1 VLSLSAGPSPSPLA
15 APYVLRYDVSTL
27 TERAVLVALIGLAVA
42 GIALSGVALPPS
54 SWLAPS
60 VLTIS
65 VFADFAT
72 AIILLG
78 GMRPSEAPRY
88 TRVLCAT
95 YLALGFCAIA
105 GTLLWDRM
113 LSEIT
118 TPLGQA
124 LFLGWPLILGG
135 GGVVY
140 AELRRRAWA
149 QRGRS
154 ADEARTSFGNAL
166 AWALP
171 CFFGLSVYAL
181 AIHASRNPAPVQA
194 LPIAESVTTI
204 VCMLA
209 ATRCWFTSKRG
220 SLTRAFAISVFG
232 VSCGLVIHADA
243 AAQFSVAW
251 YTEWLLYLASSMVVA
266 FSGLRVLLRTRAS
279 LRVAQRTL
287 AIANARFI
295 QRGEALRALRKSAV
309 DDGWGDRNSAHA
321 VLEAGASNIRR
332 DKPICGLLAH
342 IDGDEV
348 VLDARS
354 AYGDDPELLAV
365 VAEMYPGRRFPIA
378 GTLTSLIGNAGHT
391 QWWNQL
397 PDERTAYYTGAA
409 AWKSA
414 IGSSID
420 VGAQQYFLIFA
431 STREMSDDPF
441 SDDDATF
448 IEALTLHISHRF
460 FEQQQQ
466 EQIQFHVEHDTLT
479 GLRNRTEFGHALR
492 AAVRKREPFAV
503 AVVDLDGFRQINET
517 AGHDVGDSVLVSV
530 AAALNA
536 VNTIDVVARLGAD
549 DFAVVL
555 FHIDDDE
562 VLARRLGEYRD
573 VFAQP
578 IAELTES
585 TGQPRAVTASFGVAM
600 YPRDGATAEELM
612 QRADVTLDVSKER
625 GRGGTL
631 LYTHDLDVEVRNR
644 RLQRSELLEALDT
657 DAFVVEYQ
665 PTVEMNTR
673 RIAGA
678 EALIRWNHPTRGM
691 LAPGEFIPFVARSGL
706 MGFLSQWLF
715 ARVLHDLA
723 DRPLPPNFRCYIN
736 LPAYLLDDVTFL
748 SGISELLDE
757 HRGFADHLGVEITE
771 SDAVQNA
778 EGTILAM
785 RRIRQ
790 RGIRIAV
797 DDFGTGYSS
806 MAYLKRLPID
816 IVKIDRSFV
825 NGLPDDGKDAVLCE
839 MFLRLTQQFGLIS
852 LAEGIETE
860 AQARWLLEHGCMMGQ
875 GYLFAKPL
883 PLEQF
888 VPMLDRSA
896 ASLAAVT

>member
-1 VLSLSAGPSPSPLA
+1 LRLSPVASHGEIGV
-15 APYVLRYDVSTL
+15 PYPIRYDASNL
-27 TERAVLVALIGLAVA
+27 TERVVLASLIGICLM
-42 GIALSGVALPPS
+42 GLALSGVALPPS
-54 SWLAPS
+54 TWLAPAI
-60 VLTIS
+60 LTIA
-65 VFADFAT
+65 VFADFST
-72 AIILLG
+72 ALILLG
-78 GMRPSEAPRY
+78 GLRPSEASRS

-95 YLALGFCAIA
+95 YLVLGFCAIA
-105 GTLLWDRM
+105 GVLLWDN
-113 LSEIT
+113 LLGEAT
-118 TPLGQA
+118 TALGQW
-124 LFLGWPLILGG
+124 LFLGWPFVLGV

-140 AELRRRAWA
+140 AEMRRRAWA
-149 QRGRS
+149 DRGRPE
-154 ADEARTSFGNAL
+154 DGARASFEKAL
-166 AWALP
+166 GVALP
-171 CFFGLSVYAL
+171 IAFALGSFAL
-181 AIHASRNPAPVQA
+181 AIHAPQNRGSLAFPV
-194 LPIAESVTTI
+194 AESLTVLI
-204 VCMLA
+204 CILA

-220 SLTRAFAISVFG
+220 SLTRAFAISVLG
-232 VSCGLVIHADA
+232 VGCGVVIHAA
-243 AAQFSVAW
+243 GGAPYSGAW

-279 LRVAQRTL
+279 LRSAQRTL
-287 AIANARFI
+287 AIANQRFV

-321 VLEAGASNIRR
+321 VLEAGAGNIRR
-332 DKPICGLLAH
+332 AKPICGLLAH
-342 IDGDEV
+342 IEGDEV
-348 VLDARS
+348 VLDARA
-354 AYGDDPELLAV
+354 AYGNDPKLLETV
-365 VAEMYPGRRFPIA
+365 TSMYPGRRFPLA
-378 GTLTSLIGNAGHT
+378 GTLTSLIGDAGRT
-391 QWWNQL
+391 CWWDRL
-397 PDERTAYYTGAA
+397 PDNPDAYYAGDA

-420 VGAQQYFLIFA
+420 VGPLQYFLVFA
-431 STREMSDDPF
+431 STEEMVDDPF

-466 EQIQFHVEHDTLT
+466 ERIQFHVEHDALT

-517 AGHDVGDSVLVSV
+517 AGHDAGDAVLVNV
-530 AAALNA
+530 ATALNA
-536 VNTIDVVARLGAD
+536 VNPVDVVARLGAD
-549 DFAVVL
+549 DFAIVL
-555 FHIDDDE
+555 FHIDDDD

-578 IAELTES
+578 LADLTEP
-585 TGQPRAVTASFGVAM
+585 TGQRRAVTASFGVAQ
-600 YPRDGATAEELM
+600 YPRDGANAEELM

-657 DAFVVEYQ
+657 DAFLVEYQ

-678 EALIRWNHPTRGM
+678 EALIRWNHPTRGV

-715 ARVLHDLA
+715 ARVLRDLA

-748 SGISELLDE
+748 SGISELLDA
-757 HRGFADHLGVEITE
+757 RRAFAEHLGVEVTE

-785 RRIRQ
+785 RRMRQ

-825 NGLPDDGKDAVLCE
+825 SGLPDDGKDAVLCE

-860 AQARWLLEHGCMMGQ
+860 AQARWLKEHGCMMGQ
-875 GYLFAKPL
+875 GFLFAKPL
-883 PLEQF
+883 PLERF
-888 VPMLDRSA
+888 LPLLELSHASVA
-896 ASLAAVT
+896 AGV

>member
-1 VLSLSAGPSPSPLA
+1 MCVF
-15 APYVLRYDVSTL
+15 
-27 TERAVLVALIGLAVA
+27 
-42 GIALSGVALPPS
+42 GIALAGVTLPPLE
-54 SWLAPS
+54 WLAPA
-60 VLTIS
+60 VLTMA
-65 VFADFAT
+65 VFADVST

-78 GMRPSEAPRY
+78 GMKPSEASRPA
-88 TRVLCAT
+88 RVLCAT
-95 YLALGFCAIA
+95 YLVLGLCALA
-105 GTLLWDRM
+105 GVFLWDDVLADMTSPRAQ
-113 LSEIT
+113 L
-118 TPLGQA
+118 
-124 LFLGWPLILGG
+124 LFLGWPLVLGI
-135 GGVVY
+135 GGVAY
-140 AELRRRAWA
+140 AEMRRRGWA
-149 QRGRS
+149 DQRR
-154 ADEARTSFGNAL
+154 ADDDARVQFGNAL
-166 AWALP
+166 AWAVPIVFSLTA
-171 CFFGLSVYAL
+171 YAL
-181 AIHASRNPAPVQA
+181 AIHAASRSAPLQIIPVG
-194 LPIAESVTTI
+194 ESLATG
-204 VCMLA
+204 VCAFA

-220 SLTRAFAISVFG
+220 SLTRAFALSVFG
-232 VSCGLVIHADA
+232 VSCGLMLHAA
-243 AAQFSVAW
+243 GAPRYSVAW
-251 YTEWLLYLASSMVVA
+251 YTEWSLYLTTSMVVA
-266 FSGLRVLLRTRAS
+266 ISGLRVLLRTRAS
-279 LRVAQRTL
+279 LRVAQRAL
-287 AIANARFI
+287 AIANQRFVE
-295 QRGEALRALRKSAV
+295 RGEALRALRKSSIGG
-309 DDGWGDRNSAHA
+309 DGWGDRNSAHA
-321 VLEAGASNIRR
+321 VLEAGAGNIRR

-342 IDGDEV
+342 IEGEEV
-348 VLDARS
+348 VLDARV
-354 AYGDDPELLAV
+354 AYSEDPQLLAV
-365 VAEMYPGRRFPIA
+365 VAEMYPGRRFPRD

-391 QWWNQL
+391 RWWNSL
-397 PDERTAYYTGAA
+397 PDEREGKYTANP

-420 VGAQQYFLIFA
+420 VGPQQYFLIFA
-431 STREMSDDPF
+431 STRAMTDDPF
-441 SDDDATF
+441 SEDDATF

-460 FEQQQQ
+460 FEQQQ
-466 EQIQFHVEHDTLT
+466 EERIQFHVEHDALT

-517 AGHDVGDSVLVSV
+517 AGHDVGDAVLVSV

-536 VNTIDVVARLGAD
+536 VNTIDVVARLGGD
-549 DFAVVL
+549 DFAIVL

-578 IAELTES
+578 LADLLES
-585 TGQPRAVTASFGVAM
+585 TGQRRAVTASFGVAL

-644 RLQRSELLEALDT
+644 HLQRSELLDALDS
-657 DAFVVEYQ
+657 DAFFVEYQ

-678 EALIRWNHPTRGM
+678 EALIRWNHPTRGV

-715 ARVLHDLA
+715 ARVLRDLA
-723 DRPLPPNFRCYIN
+723 DRPLPPNFRCYLN

-748 SGISELLDE
+748 SAISELLDT
-757 HRGFADHLGVEITE
+757 RRDFAEHLGVEVTE

-825 NGLPDDGKDAVLCE
+825 SGLPDDGKDAVLCE

-852 LAEGIETE
+852 LAEGIENE
-860 AQARWLLEHGCMMGQ
+860 AQASWLFEHGCIMGQ

-883 PLEQF
+883 RLERFLPL
-888 VPMLDRSA
+888 LDASI
-896 ASLAAVT
+896 ASLTPGAV

>member
-1 VLSLSAGPSPSPLA
+1 LSLSAASPPPPSG
-15 APYVLRYDVSTL
+15 APYLVRYDVSNL
-27 TERAVLVALIGLAVA
+27 AERVVLVALIGVCVA
-42 GIALSGVALPPS
+42 GIALSGVALPPLT
-54 SWLAPS
+54 WLAPA
-60 VLTIS
+60 VLAIA
-65 VFADFAT
+65 VFADFST
-72 AIILLG
+72 ALILLG
-78 GMRPSEAPRY
+78 GLRPSEASRA

-95 YLALGFCAIA
+95 YLVLGVCAVA
-105 GTLLWDRM
+105 GTFLWDGV
-113 LSEIT
+113 LSAT
-118 TPLGQA
+118 TTLAQG
-124 LFLGWPLILGG
+124 LFLGWPLVFGV

-140 AELRRRAWA
+140 AELRQRAWA
-149 QRGRS
+149 NSGRLT
-154 ADEARTSFGNAL
+154 DRARASLGNAL

-171 CFFGLSVYAL
+171 LCLGLTAYAL
-181 AIHASRNPAPVQA
+181 AIHATHSAAPLQA
-194 LPIAESVTTI
+194 IPVGDGVTAG
-204 VCMLA
+204 VCGLA
-209 ATRCWFTSKRG
+209 ATRAWFTSKRG
-220 SLTRAFAISVFG
+220 SLTRAFALSVFG
-232 VSCGLVIHADA
+232 VGCGVVIHSA
-243 AAQFSVAW
+243 AAPLYSGAW
-251 YTEWLLYLASSMVVA
+251 YIEWFLYLATSMVVA
-266 FSGLRVLLRTRAS
+266 ISGLNVLLRTRAS
-279 LRVAQRTL
+279 LRTAQRTL
-287 AIANARFI
+287 AVANQRFVE
-295 QRGEALRALRKSAV
+295 RGEALRALRKSSV
-309 DDGWGDRNSAHA
+309 GDGWGDRNSAHA
-321 VLEAGASNIRR
+321 VLDAGAGNIRR
-332 DKPICGLLAH
+332 EKPMCGLLTH
-342 IDGDEV
+342 IEGDEV
-348 VLDARS
+348 VLDARV
-354 AYGDDPELLAV
+354 AYGDDPALLST
-365 VAEMYPGRRFPIA
+365 VAEMYPGRRFPII
-378 GTLTSLIGNAGHT
+378 GTLTSLIGDAGRT
-391 QWWNQL
+391 RWWNRL
-397 PDERTAYYTGAA
+397 PDDHGGHYTGDA

-420 VGAQQYFLIFA
+420 VGPQQYFLIFA
-431 STREMSDDPF
+431 STAEMADDPF

-460 FEQQQQ
+460 FEQQQ
-466 EQIQFHVEHDTLT
+466 EERIQFHVEHDALT

-517 AGHDVGDSVLVSV
+517 AGHDAGDSVLVSV
-530 AAALNA
+530 ASALNA
-536 VNTIDVVARLGAD
+536 VSTVDVVARLGAD
-549 DFAVVL
+549 DFAIVL

-578 IAELTES
+578 LADLTES
-585 TGQPRAVTASFGVAM
+585 TGQRRAVTASFGVAI

-644 RLQRSELLEALDT
+644 RLQRSELLDALDS

-678 EALIRWNHPTRGM
+678 EALIRWNHPTRGV

-715 ARVLHDLA
+715 ARVMRDLA
-723 DRPLPPNFRCYIN
+723 DRPLPPNFRCYLN

-748 SGISELLDE
+748 SAISELLDE
-757 HRGFADHLGVEITE
+757 RRDFAEHLGVEVTE

-825 NGLPDDGKDAVLCE
+825 SGLPDDGKDAVLCE

-860 AQARWLLEHGCMMGQ
+860 AQARWLLENGCMMGQ

-883 PLEQF
+883 PLERF
-888 VPMLDRSA
+888 LPLLDRSN
-896 ASLAAVT
+896 ASLVAAT